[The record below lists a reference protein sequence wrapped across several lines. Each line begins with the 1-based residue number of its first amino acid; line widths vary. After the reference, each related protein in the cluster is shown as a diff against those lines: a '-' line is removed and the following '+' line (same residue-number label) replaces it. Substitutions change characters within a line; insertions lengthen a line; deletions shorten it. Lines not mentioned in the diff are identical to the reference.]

1 MTPRESAT
9 ETRLTRAVR
18 RAGALTLK
26 LAPTTAGIPDRIV
39 VWPNGVV
46 DFVEVKAEDGRLS
59 PIQRHRIS
67 DLRENGANA
76 FVVYGHDGVDDYVDA
91 RLADLDLP
99 LAR

>member
-18 RAGALTLK
+18 RAGALTFK

-39 VWPNGVV
+39 VWPIGVV

-59 PIQRHRIS
+59 PIQRRRIS
-67 DLRENGANA
+67 DLRENGASVH
-76 FVVYGHDGVDDYVDA
+76 VVYGHDGVDDYVSE
-91 RLADLDLP
+91 RIADLDLP

>member
-18 RAGALTLK
+18 RSGALTLK

-91 RLADLDLP
+91 RLADLGLP